1 VNGGT
6 MPGGGSE
13 ANIGPSLQESGASRL
28 NALWIAIVSFAC
40 VFGAAL
46 LGVVFRRIL
55 PEHHLSDESRATVD
69 RTIRIIV
76 TLAALVLG
84 LLVASAKGSYD
95 AINDKMQ
102 QISADVILLD
112 RTMARYGPETKDAR
126 ELLRRVTG
134 SMIRTHWPEVGIQV
148 PSLDGIKPSMGL
160 QEVQERVRRLAPSDE
175 AQRQL
180 QARAVQLSG
189 ETALATW
196 LLLELTQDRVPAAF
210 LVILVSWL
218 VIIFFGFG
226 LFAPSNGTVVCAF
239 LFSAFAASGAIF
251 LILEMYDPVGG
262 LVKIPV
268 TPLLT
273 ALENIGR

>member
-1 VNGGT
+1 
-6 MPGGGSE
+6 M
-13 ANIGPSLQESGASRL
+13 

-46 LGVVFRRIL
+46 LGLLFRRIL
-55 PEHHLSDESRATVD
+55 PEHHLSDESKATVD
-69 RTIRIIV
+69 RTLRVIV

-95 AINDKMQ
+95 AISDKLQ
-102 QISADVILLD
+102 EISADVILLD
-112 RTMARYGPETKDAR
+112 QTMAQYGPETKEAR

-134 SMIRTHWPEVGIQV
+134 SMIRARWPEAGIQV
-148 PSLDGIKPSMGL
+148 PSLDGIKPSAGL

-180 QARAVQLSG
+180 QTRAVQLSG
-189 ETALATW
+189 EMARATW

-210 LVILVSWL
+210 LVILVLWL
-218 VIIFFGFG
+218 VITFFAFG
-226 LFAPSNGTVVCAF
+226 LFAPSNVTVVGAL
-239 LFSAFAASGAIF
+239 LFSALAAAGAIF
-251 LILEMYDPVGG
+251 LILEMYDPVVG

-273 ALENIGR
+273 ALENIGG